1 MTEEKKEIKIQ
12 IQLDEHLAQ
21 GTYINMAAVNHTQTE
36 FIMDF
41 IFLQPQA
48 PRGRVQ
54 ARIISSPIHTKRLL
68 LALEENIRKYEG
80 QFGEIKLPP
89 PSASKTE
96 FFH

>member
-1 MTEEKKEIKIQ
+1 MNDEKKEMKIQ

-68 LALEENIRKYEG
+68 QALEENIRKYEDR
-80 QFGEIKLPP
+80 FGEIKLPP
-89 PSASKTE
+89 PSAAKTE